1 MVLGGRIRRTGGVRS
16 VVRSIAAATATA
28 AAVLAV
34 VACGGA
40 EGEAPQRPPPI
51 TDTDSL
57 ITNFRAQGTAVEIVG
72 PVRQPFFA
80 VEGTEVHLREASV
93 QIFQFTNEAAAAAA
107 ADGIEYDGS
116 SINGITPDWSG
127 PPHFFTIDRLI
138 TLYVGDDPN
147 VLERL
152 YGIFGPQLA
161 GQ

>member
-1 MVLGGRIRRTGGVRS
+1 MVVSGRGLSVAGMRSMVRS
-16 VVRSIAAATATA
+16 FATATTT
-28 AAVLAV
+28 AVTVLGL

-40 EGEAPQRPPPI
+40 DGETQPRPPPI

-80 VEGTEVHLREASV
+80 VDGTEVHLREASV
-93 QIFQFTNEAAAAAA
+93 QIFQFVDETAAAAAA
-107 ADGIEYDGS
+107 EGIKYDGS
-116 SINGITPDWSG
+116 SIDGISPDWTG
-127 PPHFFTIDRLI
+127 PPHFFKIDRLI
-138 TLYVGDDPN
+138 TLYVGDDAN